1 MCPDYEDAQL
11 GGIGGHTVGTQV
23 IRMAQET
30 RASWWLE
37 VAQALLGGP
46 IRSRKTKQVVLAQM
60 LRQGTGLASD
70 PYFTGLCFVLVL
82 GVELGTLL
90 LLGKNSSTGLHP
102 KHRGVFEKA
111 FPPPF
116 PGGGTAWSTHSRP
129 L

>member
-1 MCPDYEDAQL
+1 MAR
-11 GGIGGHTVGTQV
+11 GGAGL
-23 IRMAQET
+23 T
-30 RASWWLE
+30 R
-37 VAQALLGGP
+37 GP
-46 IRSRKTKQVVLAQM
+46 IRSRKTRQVVLAQM

-111 FPPPF
+111 LPPHYSHQ
-116 PGGGTAWSTHSRP
+116 GSENITAKEAEIM
-129 L
+129 